1 MVNLKLKKSL
11 AKENYVNQLVI
22 KGTCQIKE
30 IVDYENQKTNPQLIQ
45 DLMNFIQNEIA
56 ESKYTKK
63 DSDFDKPKIL
73 EDILISVYSNLD
85 DSEKIWLEKQIQHI
99 IDNKLVKK
107 NPFIKR
113 LQFIK
118 KNSYY
123 IIKTSIKLI
132 NYSIKIIFN
141 ERVQKTI
148 PILGQIPFHGITSLN
163 QLIVYGIG
171 AEIGLEMKV
180 IMIIL
185 LFL

>member
-11 AKENYVNQLVI
+11 AKENYVNQLII
-22 KGTCQIKE
+22 KGSCQVKE

-45 DLMNFIQNEIA
+45 DLMNFIENEIS

-63 DSDFDKPKIL
+63 DSEFDKPKIL

-85 DSEKIWLEKQIQHI
+85 DSEKIWLDKQIQHI

-107 NPFIKR
+107 NTYFKR
-113 LQFIK
+113 IQFIK

-141 ERVQKTI
+141 ERIQKTI
-148 PILGQIPFHGITSLN
+148 PLLGQIPIHGITSLN
-163 QLIVYGIG
+163 QLILYGIG
-171 AEIGLEMKV
+171 IELGLEMKV